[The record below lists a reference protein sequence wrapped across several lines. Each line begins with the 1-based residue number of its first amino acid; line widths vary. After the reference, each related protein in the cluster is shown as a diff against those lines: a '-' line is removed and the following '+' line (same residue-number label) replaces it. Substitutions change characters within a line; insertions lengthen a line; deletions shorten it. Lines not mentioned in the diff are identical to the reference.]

1 MSLRIHND
9 YSRFNA
15 IIKGK
20 IRQSLKDYIKKGG
33 LFVLQ
38 DKKQVK
44 IPLSNIDI
52 PQFRFGSEQQKGIGQ
67 GQAQEGSSLNKNKA
81 SPDSPQAGNL
91 PQEHDH
97 SLDMTISLDEMAE
110 ILGAELG
117 LPKIKPKGQA
127 NLKSLSAKYSGIHSI
142 GPQSLRHLRRTF
154 KNALKRQIVSGVY
167 DEKNP
172 IIIPVRE
179 DLRYRSRKSAQKPK
193 ANAVI
198 IYMMDVSGSMGEEQ
212 KEIVR
217 IQSFWL
223 DLWLRKNYDG
233 LEVRYIIHDAIAR
246 EVDQDV
252 FFHTHESGGTMI
264 SSAYR
269 LCSQIINSDYD
280 NSLWNIY
287 PFHFSDGDNWSID
300 DTKLCISLLK
310 KQILPKVNQFAYAQV
325 ESPYGSGQFI
335 RDLRESLKANTD
347 TVVLSEIKNRGEIY
361 NSIQDFLKSGN

>member
-1 MSLRIHND
+1 MGLRIHND
-9 YSRFNA
+9 YSRFND
-15 IIKGK
+15 IVRGK
-20 IRQSLKDYIKKGG
+20 IRQSLQEYIKKGG
-33 LFVLQ
+33 LLVLQ
-38 DKKQVK
+38 NKKQVK
-44 IPLSNIDI
+44 ISLSNIDI
-52 PQFRFGSEQQKGIGQ
+52 PQFRFGTELQKNISQGQ
-67 GQAQEGSSLNKNKA
+67 GQEGSSLSKNKNEQDKSQA
-81 SPDSPQAGNL
+81 SNTS
-91 PQEHDH
+91 QEQDH
-97 SLDMTISLDEMAE
+97 SLDINISLDELAE
-110 ILGAELG
+110 ILGTELS
-117 LPKIKPKGQA
+117 LPKIKPKGLDVIKTQ
-127 NLKSLSAKYSGIHSI
+127 SSKYTNIHSI

-154 KNALKRQIVSGVY
+154 KNALKRQIVSGIY
-167 DEKNP
+167 NEKQP

-179 DLRYRSRKSAQKPK
+179 DLRYRSRKNFQKPK

-233 LEVRYIIHDAIAR
+233 IEVRYIIHDAIAR
-246 EVDQDV
+246 EVDQHV

-269 LCSQIINSDYD
+269 LCAQMINNDYD
-280 NSLWNIY
+280 SNLWNIY

-335 RDLRESLKANTD
+335 RDLRESLKANED
-347 TVVLSEIKNRGEIY
+347 TVVLSEIKNRSEIY
-361 NSIQDFLKSGN
+361 SSIQDFLKSGN